1 MSEGVVFVKIGFIY
15 LWNETICT
23 NKLNLTLN
31 LEITHVLSKLY
42 QTYLKVY
49 LFLALIVWSF
59 FNFSIS
65 WYWKLLNEIFESQK
79 PSQTALLSIEKKL
92 HFLWIFFKKW
102 FQINKS
108 LFRDMN
114 KNTKNT
120 YYLMSS
126 HSIIFLVRPPQ
137 NKTVTMTMIEHVVKM
152 SRRISVLVFRIAKLN
167 AIAPLKPEKKI
178 KCCMFFSIRRL
189 LSRVVFII
197 NANG

>member
-1 MSEGVVFVKIGFIY
+1 MKY
-15 LWNETICT
+15 
-23 NKLNLTLN
+23 LNL
-31 LEITHVLSKLY
+31 
-42 QTYLKVY
+42 
-49 LFLALIVWSF
+49 
-59 FNFSIS
+59 
-65 WYWKLLNEIFESQK
+65 
-79 PSQTALLSIEKKL
+79 
-92 HFLWIFFKKW
+92 
-102 FQINKS
+102 KS
-108 LFRDMN
+108 LLKQQYYQLKKNYIYFEYSLRNDIKLIKFRVMN

-120 YYLMSS
+120 HYLMSS